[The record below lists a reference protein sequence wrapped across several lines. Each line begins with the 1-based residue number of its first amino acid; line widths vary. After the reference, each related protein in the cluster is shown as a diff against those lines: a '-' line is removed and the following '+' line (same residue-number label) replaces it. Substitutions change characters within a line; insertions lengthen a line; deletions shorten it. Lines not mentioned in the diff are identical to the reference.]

1 MCVPEASYPELAP
14 QRSRVGFRLAVAP
27 PGVMGRCRPPWQALL
42 SKESVGSWWVA
53 HSDIWRSRV
62 RGLVAGGA
70 RPAYLKA
77 LVAVNVG
84 SFPCQSQWLELAQ
97 LPGPQPVQRIHLA
110 DRDLRV
116 N

>member
-1 MCVPEASYPELAP
+1 MHKSP
-14 QRSRVGFRLAVAP
+14 
-27 PGVMGRCRPPWQALL
+27 L
-42 SKESVGSWWVA
+42 S
-53 HSDIWRSRV
+53 
-62 RGLVAGGA
+62 
-70 RPAYLKA
+70 YLKA
-77 LVAVNVG
+77 LVAVNAG